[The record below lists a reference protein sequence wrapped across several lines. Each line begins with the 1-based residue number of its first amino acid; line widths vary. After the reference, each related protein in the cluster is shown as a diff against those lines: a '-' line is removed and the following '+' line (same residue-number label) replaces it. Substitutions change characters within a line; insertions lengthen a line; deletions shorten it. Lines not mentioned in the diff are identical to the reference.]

1 MYLKNIFSFD
11 GKQEHE
17 IVFVHSAKFSD
28 QRAYAQRGMTGVEA
42 LLFQY
47 LSKAL

>member
-11 GKQEHE
+11 GQQGHE